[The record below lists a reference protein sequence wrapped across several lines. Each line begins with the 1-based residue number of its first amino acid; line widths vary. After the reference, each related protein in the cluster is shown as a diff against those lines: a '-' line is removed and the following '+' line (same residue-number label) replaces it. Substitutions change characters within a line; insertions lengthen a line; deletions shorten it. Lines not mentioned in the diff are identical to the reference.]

1 VLPPALVSV
10 ALGLALACAPRWVWR
25 PSLVALIVTATAL
38 AIAPVPRG
46 WLDWVFLGCWVSV
59 AGSAATVHLPGGLH
73 PRWALAASLNAGF
86 WSGAVIALSGSRLD
100 LLKAL
105 PFVLVLFPAAL
116 VVGLRAAIAVKVVAS
131 WLIAMAVLAAAL
143 QFLPVTPGY
152 MPDHLD

>member
-1 VLPPALVSV
+1 VSV
-10 ALGLALACAPRWVWR
+10 ALGLALAFAPRRVW
-25 PSLVALIVTATAL
+25 SLSLMTLTGTATSL

-46 WLDWVFLGCWVSV
+46 WLDWVFLGCWLSV
-59 AGSAATVHLPGGLH
+59 AVSAATVHLPGGLR
-73 PRWALAASLNAGF
+73 PQWALAASLNAGF

-105 PFVLVLFPAAL
+105 PCVLVLFPAASGF
-116 VVGLRAAIAVKVVAS
+116 GLRATIVAKVVAS
-131 WLIAMAVLAAAL
+131 WLIAMAVLAATL

>member
-1 VLPPALVSV
+1 MTLT
-10 ALGLALACAPRWVWR
+10 
-25 PSLVALIVTATAL
+25 VTATSL
-38 AIAPVPRG
+38 AISPVPRG
-46 WLDWVFLGCWVSV
+46 WLDWVFLGCWLSV

-86 WSGAVIALSGSRLD
+86 WSGAAIALSGSRLD

-105 PFVLVLFPAAL
+105 PGVLVLLPAAAGL
-116 VVGLRAAIAVKVVAS
+116 GLRATIVAKVVSS
-131 WLIAMAVLAAAL
+131 WLIAIAVLAAAL